1 VISGAAALLASAFPN
16 LQGAQIVDLLLK
28 TADDAG
34 AAGVDAMFGRGILNI
49 QRAFQPQGAT
59 TLAGSSQPVPGG
71 DGGQASGAMGDA
83 PMRAPDMQGA
93 IILDGYSRA
102 FVMDLA
108 TRLREAPQDRPLG
121 QSLGGDQRTATAAA
135 GATAVSI
142 TLDRRDRTQPSV
154 GFAQLGLTYEDS
166 RRAKILSGMML
177 SRLTPKTAVAIG
189 ISESGKTLQQRL
201 TGQYQNAFLVARDP
215 MSRMGFHGEG
225 ASSIGIRHDLGAAG
239 LTVTGERGEVHR
251 PGFDRGAIRQPGYSI
266 GSATFDRRFGPATL
280 TLGATRLDERE
291 TVLGGRL
298 SQDLFGSGGA
308 TSWFADASASLDLGR
323 GWGAYGSYR
332 RGATL
337 LAGGGLADGGRL
349 ATDAWAFDLS
359 RRNALRTGDRFAIRL
374 MQPLRV
380 RSGGYDISLPVSYDY
395 ATGGVGYA
403 NRFFNL
409 APTGREIDLEAAYGF
424 GLWSGRMSANAF
436 LRRQPGHI
444 AAAGDDVG
452 AALRYSVGF

>member
-1 VISGAAALLASAFPN
+1 
-16 LQGAQIVDLLLK
+16 
-28 TADDAG
+28 
-34 AAGVDAMFGRGILNI
+34 
-49 QRAFQPQGAT
+49 
-59 TLAGSSQPVPGG
+59 
-71 DGGQASGAMGDA
+71 
-83 PMRAPDMQGA
+83 
-93 IILDGYSRA
+93 
-102 FVMDLA
+102 
-108 TRLREAPQDRPLG
+108 
-121 QSLGGDQRTATAAA
+121 
-135 GATAVSI
+135 
-142 TLDRRDRTQPSV
+142 
-154 GFAQLGLTYEDS
+154 
-166 RRAKILSGMML
+166 
-177 SRLTPKTAVAIG
+177 
-189 ISESGKTLQQRL
+189 
-201 TGQYQNAFLVARDP
+201 
-215 MSRMGFHGEG
+215 MSRMGFNGEG

-266 GSATFDRRFGPATL
+266 GSATLDRRFGPATL

-323 GWGAYGSYR
+323 GWGAYGGYR
-332 RGATL
+332 RGATR

-349 ATDAWAFDLS
+349 ATDAWALDLS
-359 RRNALRTGDRFAIRL
+359 KRDALRPGDRFAIRL

-403 NRFFNL
+403 SRFFNL